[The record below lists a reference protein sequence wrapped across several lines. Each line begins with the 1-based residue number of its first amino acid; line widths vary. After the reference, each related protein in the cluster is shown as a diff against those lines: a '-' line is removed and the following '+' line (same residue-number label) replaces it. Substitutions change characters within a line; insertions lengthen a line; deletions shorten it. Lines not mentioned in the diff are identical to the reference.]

1 MIRSILLCGLLVIV
15 AQALRAQ
22 VNYTW
27 NGATS
32 TSWNTAT
39 NWTPNGIPGAA
50 DNVTVVTGGNTCKLG
65 ASTGINNLTLTSGTL
80 DLNAG
85 TLTVNGTT
93 AQFTAGTTQNGTLT
107 GTNA

>member
-39 NWTPNGIPGAA
+39 NWTPNGIPGSA
-50 DNVTVVTGGNTCKLG
+50 DNVTLLLGGWGRLEQ
-65 ASTGINNLTLTSGTL
+65 
-80 DLNAG
+80 DRR
-85 TLTVNGTT
+85 
-93 AQFTAGTTQNGTLT
+93 
-107 GTNA
+107 